1 MSVGKHEE
9 PEILVLPPSPEL
21 PKTHSPL
28 PAEPRA
34 PSPSVETSSSDP
46 SEESSPTTT
55 ETEAPDRPISEG
67 EILYSYGQLL
77 AAKGD
82 AFPDLLS
89 FL

>member
-9 PEILVLPPSPEL
+9 PEILVLPVSPEV
-21 PKTHSPL
+21 PESHSPL
-28 PAEPRA
+28 PEEP
-34 PSPSVETSSSDP
+34 PSASVETSSSGS

-55 ETEAPDRPISEG
+55 ETEAADRPISEG

-82 AFPDLLS
+82 AFSDLLS